1 MSEAQTVAGEAAV
14 VARVS
19 QEGRRRLCFISIR
32 IWAAWH
38 GTGML
43 CATEEPQGLLWP
55 DSLTFVL
62 CVLGIDLAP

>member
-1 MSEAQTVAGEAAV
+1 MRLKLLPVKLQV

-19 QEGRRRLCFISIR
+19 QEGRCLYFISIQ
-32 IWAAWH
+32 IWTAWH

-43 CATEEPQGLLWP
+43 CATEEPWGLLWP

-62 CVLGIDLAP
+62 CVLGTDLAP